1 MIDLFPMKNTYLFKI
16 SLIALLFAILLNG
29 CGLRGPLYLPPKTT
43 PKESTKPNN
52 DNKQSLLTVQRST
65 SRI

>member
-1 MIDLFPMKNTYLFKI
+1 MKNIYLVKI
-16 SLIALLFAILLNG
+16 SLIVIPFAILLNS

-52 DNKQSLLTVQRST
+52 QNKQSLLIVQHST
-65 SRI
+65 FRT

>member
-1 MIDLFPMKNTYLFKI
+1 
-16 SLIALLFAILLNG
+16 
-29 CGLRGPLYLPPKTT
+29 LYLPPKTT